1 MKNYKQFTIKSDPF
15 NVDLLSGNLWNLEI
29 LGINEYDNFLTV
41 FVFEDSEL
49 NIEAI
54 EESLNELKKQN
65 LINSFSVSFEKLES
79 KNWNEE
85 WESKINIIEIS
96 ENLVIKPSFKDYDAK
111 PNQTIITI
119 DPKMSFGTGEHQTT
133 KIMLQLLEKY
143 VPNVKRVLDLG
154 SGTGVLGIAASK
166 LGAEKV
172 ICIDNDEWCYL
183 NAKENVEKNNAVNV
197 EIINGELKDLK
208 NVKFDLVLANINKH
222 ILQEIFSEI
231 KNVCTPNGILILSGL
246 LESDYDEIKRQYIQI
261 GFTALEFLQKDEW
274 IGIVFKN

>member
-29 LGINEYDNFLTV
+29 LGINEYDNYLTI

-143 VPNVKRVLDLG
+143 VPNVKSVLDLG

-183 NAKENVEKNNAVNV
+183 NAKENVEKNNAANV

-222 ILQEIFSEI
+222 ILLEIFNEI